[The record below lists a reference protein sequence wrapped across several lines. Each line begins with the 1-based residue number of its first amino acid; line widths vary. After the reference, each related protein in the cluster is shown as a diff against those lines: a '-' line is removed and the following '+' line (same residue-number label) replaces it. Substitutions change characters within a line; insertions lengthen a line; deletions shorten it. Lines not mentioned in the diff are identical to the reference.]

1 MNINVTLKRAADGRL
16 RPDLAPPTTPSEAK
30 AFQEAMGTARE
41 AQALL
46 DTFTATTEK
55 LKTQDGKEEDLN
67 GDPGIVATSRPYRS
81 SESRDKVTRSEV
93 LTYDTASGQMKTYNL
108 LLEGTVFRT
117 DGTTAS
123 SAGRDY
129 NSRETAGYTASPLFS
144 LEQERLLS
152 LPSDSSKF
160 YKVVTL
166 LNETSPGV
174 YAFAR
179 TEESTIF

>member
-1 MNINVTLKRAADGRL
+1 MNINLTFKRAADGRL
-16 RPDLAPPTTPSEAK
+16 RPDLAPPTTPSEAR
-30 AFQEAMGTARE
+30 AFQEALGTARE

-67 GDPGIVATSRPYRS
+67 GDPGTVATSRPFQS

-93 LTYDTASGQMKTYNL
+93 LTYETATGQMKTYNL
-108 LLEGTVFRT
+108 LLEGTVFRS
-117 DGTTAS
+117 DGST
-123 SAGRDY
+123 GRDY
-129 NSRETAGYTASPLFS
+129 DSRETAGYTASPLVS

-160 YKVVTL
+160 YKVVTVL
-166 LNETSPGV
+166 HETSPGV
-174 YAFAR
+174 FVFAR
-179 TEESTIF
+179 TEEDHNLIKR